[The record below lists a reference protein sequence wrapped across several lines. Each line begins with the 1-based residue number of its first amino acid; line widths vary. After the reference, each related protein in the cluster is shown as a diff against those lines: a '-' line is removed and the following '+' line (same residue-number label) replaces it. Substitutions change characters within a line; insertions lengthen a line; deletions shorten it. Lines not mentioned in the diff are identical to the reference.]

1 MLIVRPARLSDLD
14 ALFAIAREIGAP
26 GLTVPTERAAIES
39 LIFDSVEALAGEID
53 FPSEERYLLVATDT
67 VSDTPL
73 GLITLRAAAGH
84 PGADYSYRN
93 DTIIH
98 ASPELGVNHRIYAL
112 SLSHDL
118 SGFTQLTPALA
129 RRTVFG
135 SRITEV
141 LTRAA
146 LLFISEHP
154 QRFAD
159 DLIAPLP
166 GVVDAEGRSPFWD
179 AVGSKFF
186 GVPFAQA
193 DQLALGRDR
202 TFLAELMPH
211 HPIYVPLLPEVAQHA
226 LGQTRDDF
234 MSTYTLLLNEGFEAE
249 RYVDIF
255 DGGPTFYANRN
266 LVSSIRQAQHLPLA
280 LHSGTNHQA
289 NPCLISNLETSEFRA
304 ISASATLRADGR
316 LGIGTD
322 IARQLELND
331 HDEVRCVFL

>member
-14 ALFAIAREIGAP
+14 TLHAIAREVGAP
-26 GLTVPTERAAIES
+26 GLTVPTERGAIES
-39 LIFDSVEALAGEID
+39 LIADSSEALAGDIE
-53 FPSEERYLLVATDT
+53 FPSEERYLLVATDPQH
-67 VSDTPL
+67 DTPL
-73 GLITLRAAAGH
+73 GLIALRAAAGH

-112 SLSHDL
+112 TLSHDL

-129 RRTVFG
+129 RHAAQSPGIIET
-135 SRITEV
+135 

-146 LLFISEHP
+146 LLFIADHP

-166 GVVDAEGRSPFWD
+166 GVLDADGQSPFWD

-211 HPIYVPLLPEVAQHA
+211 HPIYVPLLPEAAQHA
-226 LGQTRDDF
+226 LGQTRDEF
-234 MSTYTLLLNEGFEAE
+234 MSTYSLLLDEGFEAE

-266 LVSSIRQAQHLPLA
+266 LVHSVREAQLLPLTLQTA
-280 LHSGTNHQA
+280 VEHKA
-289 NPCLISNLETSEFRA
+289 ARCLISNLETGDFRA
-304 ISASATLRADGR
+304 VSTTAVRRPDGHLGVSADA
-316 LGIGTD
+316 
-322 IARQLELND
+322 ARQLDLND